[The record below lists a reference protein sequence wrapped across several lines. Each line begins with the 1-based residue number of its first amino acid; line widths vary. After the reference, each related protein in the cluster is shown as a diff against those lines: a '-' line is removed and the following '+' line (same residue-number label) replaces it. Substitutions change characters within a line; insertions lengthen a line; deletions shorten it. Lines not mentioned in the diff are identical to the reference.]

1 MRVWTVHITPL
12 HERRRGQAVLVDVE
26 RRDLGGAPRL
36 FGAELIAREEQDRKP
51 RVRMLVTEGDEPR
64 HVADVS
70 EASYV
75 YRENHLALED
85 AKVDFLAIVV

>member
-1 MRVWTVHITPL
+1 
-12 HERRRGQAVLVDVE
+12 
-26 RRDLGGAPRL
+26 
-36 FGAELIAREEQDRKP
+36 
-51 RVRMLVTEGDEPR
+51 MLLAEGDEPR

-85 AKVDFLAIVV
+85 AKVDFLAIVVPGPKVSKGCSHLGTVSALRVFAFAEWK